1 MLKALSQF
9 DANLEE
15 IRGMLVNIA
24 VALDRIPSESDAKT
38 LNEGIEKAFF
48 DISNVC
54 ELLDARRIIFSHE
67 LNNS

>member
-24 VALDRIPSESDAKT
+24 VSLDRIPSDSDTKT

-48 DISNVC
+48 DISHVC

-67 LNNS
+67 FKK

>member
-1 MLKALSQF
+1 
-9 DANLEE
+9 
-15 IRGMLVNIA
+15 MLVNIA

-48 DISNVC
+48 EISNVC